1 VSKVPATLEEVSVAE
16 DLATVQAGTEGQGGK
31 AETQDRILK
40 AALELFAA
48 QGYERTSTSLIAAR
62 AGVSRSAVFWH
73 FGDKPTLFQEAFRLL
88 LDPFALE
95 LKGELR
101 CLPAEDRIPAL
112 FDSYEEFVGG
122 NRETVETFV
131 RWVLESPTLR
141 EKLRAP
147 LLSLHDA
154 FTRELGEAV
163 EELLGTSEETVAI
176 SAALVALLDG
186 NLVLTWLDP
195 DARSNQRRRTG
206 LRVLAKAVVEG
217 GPARLDRI
225 ARAAGA

>member
-1 VSKVPATLEEVSVAE
+1 VSKVPATREEVSVAQE
-16 DLATVQAGTEGQGGK
+16 WATFRAGADGPGGK
-31 AETQDRILK
+31 AETQERILK
-40 AALELFAA
+40 AALELFAR
-48 QGYERTSTSLIAAR
+48 QGYERTSTSLVAAR

-73 FGDKPTLFQEAFRLL
+73 FGDKATLFQEAFRLL
-88 LDPFALE
+88 LDPFVAE

-101 CLPAEDRIPAL
+101 SRAADERIPAL
-112 FDSYEEFVGG
+112 FDSYEAFVAG
-122 NRETVETFV
+122 NREAVETFV

-141 EKLRAP
+141 EKLRGP

-154 FTRELGEAV
+154 FTRELCEAV
-163 EELLGTSEETVAI
+163 EELLGASEETAAI

-195 DARSNQRRRTG
+195 DARSNERRRTG
-206 LRVLAKAVVEG
+206 LRVLARAVLEG
-217 GPARLDRI
+217 GTERLSRV